1 MDVSTR
7 VGTLTFGVEIEAAG
21 PTQPV
26 ELLAQA
32 LGGTIV
38 ATPEAPVIVSPF
50 GAWTVVHDG
59 SIEVTPAHPCGREFV
74 SPIFSYNTT
83 DLAKVGAVVTA
94 LGATG
99 FTTSDANCGLH
110 VHVGVQGRAR
120 DPVFLLAA
128 VALSYEW
135 SRVVHLVLADKRLDS
150 QFCTLPT
157 AWVTSLF
164 AGFYA
169 GRTPPTYMRVM
180 GRILREDPRK
190 VGPLTDKCELPR
202 NFGVNLT
209 SLIRHGTIEY
219 RFFAGTLDPTLV
231 AAYIELCAR
240 FTALA
245 LDCEPV
251 LRPPRPPNEASMEA
265 LLDLLEVSAATRAVL
280 LTDDVRA
287 HARSVMTPRPLGVPA
302 LDLSLL
308 DSESQCLA
316 RQALR
321 ACG

>member
-1 MDVSTR
+1 MKR
-7 VGTLTFGVEIEAAG
+7 VLTLLLLVACPGPPPIE
-21 PTQPV
+21 
-26 ELLAQA
+26 
-32 LGGTIV
+32 
-38 ATPEAPVIVSPF
+38 EAPAETVEAPEPSASAPAPVVSVSAPQPELPAERPLASF
-50 GAWTVVHDG
+50 TTRFKAGKGMEGRIENITLIAKKFSDYKLDPGA
-59 SIEVTPAHPCGREFV
+59 EF
-74 SPIFSYNTT
+74 SFN
-83 DLAKVGAVVTA
+83 AVVGPRTK
-94 LGATG
+94 
-99 FTTSDANCGLH
+99 
-110 VHVGVQGRAR
+110 
-120 DPVFLLAA
+120 
-128 VALSYEW
+128 E
-135 SRVVHLVLADKRLDS
+135 
-150 QFCTLPT
+150 
-157 AWVTSLF
+157 
-164 AGFYA
+164 AGFKDA
-169 GRTPPTYMRVM
+169 PTFFM
-180 GRILREDPRK
+180 G
-190 VGPLTDKCELPR
+190 ELPR

-209 SLIRHGTIEY
+209 ALIRHGTIEY

-251 LRPPRPPNEASMEA
+251 LRPPRPPNEASMEV